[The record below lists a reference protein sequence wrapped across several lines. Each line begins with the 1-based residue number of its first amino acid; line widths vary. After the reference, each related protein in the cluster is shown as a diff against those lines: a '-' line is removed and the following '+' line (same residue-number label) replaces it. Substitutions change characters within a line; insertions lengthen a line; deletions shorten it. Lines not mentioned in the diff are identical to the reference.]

1 MLKQK
6 KLFFFMVVKLRYNIM
21 KESKCVWQK
30 AYLIVSK
37 LKFGWSKFAQNTFI
51 LSGHFSTLWLE
62 FAYSENLVHF
72 FSN

>member
-21 KESKCVWQK
+21 ESKCVWQK

-51 LSGHFSTLWLE
+51 LSGHFSTLSSE